1 MDNEIFESIIDDYE
15 KQLAKDKRERDA
27 RVEAVYSQIP
37 QIRKIDREINEIG
50 SNTLMAILQN
60 PDKED
65 IKESMK
71 NKFAVL
77 KQRKKE
83 LLKKSG
89 IAEDFDRIKYRCEVC
104 RDTGYVEGSGRCVCF
119 RQKLIEKL
127 YKLSNMNELLKKQ
140 NFNTFSMDYYS
151 KNIPNGMKRSP
162 YENMK
167 NIKKYCEN
175 FINGFEQPS
184 KNMVFYGDTGLGK
197 TFMSSCIAK
206 ALMDRGKTV
215 LYVRATKLF
224 RMFDDERFGRMTD
237 GMEDV
242 YKSDLLIIDDLGT
255 EAVYKNNN
263 SYLLDLVNERMSNE
277 KKIIINTNL
286 NFENLEKR
294 YSKRFSSR
302 ILEGFDMLYF
312 YGDDI
317 RKLKLFGENQ

>member
-1 MDNEIFESIIDDYE
+1 MDNEIFESIIEDYE
-15 KQLAKDKRERDA
+15 KQLAQDKRERDA
-27 RVEAVYSQIP
+27 RVEAVYSKVP
-37 QIRKIDREINEIG
+37 EIREIDREINIVGSDTLREI
-50 SNTLMAILQN
+50 LKN

-65 IKESMK
+65 LKEGMK

-83 LLKKSG
+83 LLQKNG
-89 IAEDFDRIKYRCEVC
+89 INEDFDRLRYRCPSC
-104 RDTGYVEGSGRCVCF
+104 KDTGYIEGRGRCACF
-119 RQKLIEKL
+119 KQKMIDRL
-127 YKLSNMNELLKKQ
+127 YKLSNMSELLKKQ
-140 NFNTFSMDYYS
+140 NFNTFSMEYYS
-151 KNIPNGMKRSP
+151 KSIPKGMKRSP

-167 NIKKYCEN
+167 NIKGYCEN
-175 FINGFEQPS
+175 FIRNFDRSS
-184 KNMVFYGDTGLGK
+184 KSMVFYGDTGLGK

-206 ALMDRGKTV
+206 EIMDRGKTV
-215 LYVRATKLF
+215 FYVRATRLF
-224 RMFDDERFGRMTD
+224 RMFDDEKFGRLTD

-263 SYLLDLVNERMSNE
+263 SYLLDLINERMSAE
-277 KKIIINTNL
+277 KKMIINTNL
-286 NFENLEKR
+286 NFENLENR

-317 RKLKLFGENQ
+317 RKQKLFSEN